1 MALAALAARCA
12 ARRALASSGA
22 ACAAGAAGAAGAGL
36 RAAGAGAL
44 AGGARRGVGY
54 KVNADAEWTG
64 RFKSEHRS
72 NAEEL
77 IKKQPVIMVDGP
89 VAVCDGGGGS
99 LGHPLEYI
107 QLASHHGDSVPQV
120 CIYCGLRFAQKPHHH

>member
-1 MALAALAARCA
+1 MTLVVLAARRA
-12 ARRALASSGA
+12 ARRALAAAAAAAPPRAGGA
-22 ACAAGAAGAAGAGL
+22 
-36 RAAGAGAL
+36 AAGAGAL
-44 AGGARRGVGY
+44 AGGARRSAGY
-54 KVNADAEWTG
+54 KVSADAEWTG
-64 RFKSEHRS
+64 RFKTEHRS

-89 VAVCDGGGGS
+89 IAVCDGGGGS